1 MTFIFIMTAVI
12 YILAIAWTWHN
23 LGEAGKTKKVIFII
37 IGTLILYLITMLL
50 FNFSQNGISYEQEEM
65 KNEVRNIVV
74 LLFTGINGV
83 LILPNIARLYEKV
96 QAGEM
101 EKEKLTKRIII
112 YIVIWVICMWIEVN
126 YMRSI
131 QEGILQVFNANQQ

>member
-23 LGEAGKTKKVIFII
+23 LGEIGKIKKVVFII
-37 IGTLILYLITMLL
+37 IGTFILYLITMLL

-101 EKEKLTKRIII
+101 EKERLIKRIII

-126 YMRSI
+126 YMTSI
-131 QEGILQVFNANQQ
+131 QEGILQVYNANQQ